1 MISGNHVILNIA
13 SYSYDEGHIRIG
25 NYIYIYELSMTTGSY
40 LEMHQSDL
48 SEIIAYI
55 ATNNMD

>member
-1 MISGNHVILNIA
+1 MMKVTLGL
-13 SYSYDEGHIRIG
+13 EL
-25 NYIYIYELSMTTGSY
+25 IYKYELSMTTGSY

-48 SEIIAYI
+48 SEIIVYI